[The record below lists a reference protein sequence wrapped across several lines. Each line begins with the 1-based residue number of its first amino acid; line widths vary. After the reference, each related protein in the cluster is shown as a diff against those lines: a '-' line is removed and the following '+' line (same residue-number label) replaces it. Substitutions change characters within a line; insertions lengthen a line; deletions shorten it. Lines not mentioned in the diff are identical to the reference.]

1 MRIAT
6 RLYLGFA
13 IILVLM
19 LGLTAYGIFQ
29 VVQVDNRLTKVNQ
42 QDSVEQRQAIN
53 FRGSVHDR
61 AISIRDAVLVGDR
74 DAAQPHLR
82 DVERLAADYQEAAQT
97 LDQLYRQGQPSE
109 QERQLLNRIQQ
120 IERDALS
127 LTEQLTRLIQNQQF
141 SSAQSLLLEQTS
153 PIYADWLAAIN
164 DLIDYQEASIAT
176 QVNGVIDE
184 TAGFAAGMLL
194 ITVIALIAGIIIAY
208 TTVQRMVK
216 TIGGEPEDALTLIA
230 RIARGDLSVAVKTK
244 HKRSIMAAVGT
255 LAKDLRVMIREA
267 VNASSEVAA
276 ASLQL
281 AQTSQ
286 QNEKLIAQQQ
296 EETDQ
301 GAAAI
306 EQMSTTVQEVAN
318 HTVQAADVA
327 GNAQQS
333 FNDGEREVSA
343 NQRSINQLAE
353 EVSSAASVIEK
364 LSAETREIG
373 TVLDVIQA
381 IAEQTNLLALNA
393 AIEAA
398 RAGEHGRGFAVV
410 ADEVRNLATRTQ
422 DSTRQIDA
430 IIERVQAGAGQA
442 VEVMQRGNQQAQ
454 RSVEQAQRAGEALQ
468 AIHESV
474 ALLNDMNAQI
484 ATAAEE
490 QSTVAHEINQNFS
503 RITHTASTSLKGAR
517 EISEASATLEAL
529 AASLQTNV
537 AKFQIDEAHA

>member
-1 MRIAT
+1 
-6 RLYLGFA
+6 
-13 IILVLM
+13 
-19 LGLTAYGIFQ
+19 
-29 VVQVDNRLTKVNQ
+29 
-42 QDSVEQRQAIN
+42 
-53 FRGSVHDR
+53 
-61 AISIRDAVLVGDR
+61 
-74 DAAQPHLR
+74 
-82 DVERLAADYQEAAQT
+82 
-97 LDQLYRQGQPSE
+97 
-109 QERQLLNRIQQ
+109 
-120 IERDALS
+120 
-127 LTEQLTRLIQNQQF
+127 
-141 SSAQSLLLEQTS
+141 
-153 PIYADWLAAIN
+153 
-164 DLIDYQEASIAT
+164 
-176 QVNGVIDE
+176 
-184 TAGFAAGMLL
+184 MLL

-216 TIGGEPEDALTLIA
+216 TIGGEPEDALALIA

-296 EETDQ
+296 EETGQ

-318 HTVQAADVA
+318 HT
-327 GNAQQS
+327 
-333 FNDGEREVSA
+333 
-343 NQRSINQLAE
+343 
-353 EVSSAASVIEK
+353 
-364 LSAETREIG
+364 
-373 TVLDVIQA
+373 
-381 IAEQTNLLALNA
+381 
-393 AIEAA
+393 
-398 RAGEHGRGFAVV
+398 
-410 ADEVRNLATRTQ
+410 
-422 DSTRQIDA
+422 
-430 IIERVQAGAGQA
+430 VQAGAGQA

>member
-19 LGLTAYGIFQ
+19 LGLAAYGIFQ

-42 QDSVEQRQAIN
+42 QDSVEQRQ
-53 FRGSVHDR
+53 
-61 AISIRDAVLVGDR
+61 
-74 DAAQPHLR
+74 
-82 DVERLAADYQEAAQT
+82 
-97 LDQLYRQGQPSE
+97 
-109 QERQLLNRIQQ
+109 
-120 IERDALS
+120 
-127 LTEQLTRLIQNQQF
+127 
-141 SSAQSLLLEQTS
+141 
-153 PIYADWLAAIN
+153 AIN

-216 TIGGEPEDALTLIA
+216 TIGGEPEDALALIA

-296 EETDQ
+296 EETGQ

-318 HTVQAADVA
+318 HT
-327 GNAQQS
+327 
-333 FNDGEREVSA
+333 
-343 NQRSINQLAE
+343 
-353 EVSSAASVIEK
+353 
-364 LSAETREIG
+364 
-373 TVLDVIQA
+373 
-381 IAEQTNLLALNA
+381 
-393 AIEAA
+393 
-398 RAGEHGRGFAVV
+398 
-410 ADEVRNLATRTQ
+410 
-422 DSTRQIDA
+422 
-430 IIERVQAGAGQA
+430 VQAGAGQA